1 MFKTI
6 LKIFR
11 MIPQLALNTHL
22 PNLYLVLLKKHL
34 YEVCQSVSCTKI
46 SKISYILGEINSMF
60 SNKKA
65 VDF

>member
-1 MFKTI
+1 
-6 LKIFR
+6 